1 MKQLALAKEVGV
13 SQPHLNKIIFTDK
26 TGKRPSWRL
35 AKKLAEATGTVPE
48 LWLEGTS
55 EEIKAALD
63 RLNAEASDNQKQ
75 EAGAQPQEAVG
86 L

>member
-1 MKQLALAKEVGV
+1 MKQSALAKEVGV
-13 SQPHLNKIIFTDK
+13 SQPHLNRIIFTDK
-26 TGKRPSWRL
+26 TGKRPSWPL
-35 AKKLAEATGTVPE
+35 AKKLAEATGTRPE

-63 RLNAEASDNQKQ
+63 RLKSKANDNQKQ
-75 EAGAQPQEAVG
+75 EAEAQPQEAVG